1 MEELNYNQGYN
12 VAFETLSRNS
22 ENYYSDEEYD
32 NIVYKLAS
40 LFGVEANAGVYLNNP
55 HISFHI
61 EDLNISLSIAALFNQ
76 KTIWNWANSDE
87 IPNTFHQP
95 KFY

>member
-1 MEELNYNQGYN
+1 MLLLKLYLEIH
-12 VAFETLSRNS
+12 
-22 ENYYSDEEYD
+22 SDEEYD

-40 LFGVEANAGVYLNNP
+40 LFGVEANIEVYLNNP

-76 KTIWNWANSDE
+76 KSIWDWANKGE
-87 IPNTFHQP
+87 ILNTFHQP